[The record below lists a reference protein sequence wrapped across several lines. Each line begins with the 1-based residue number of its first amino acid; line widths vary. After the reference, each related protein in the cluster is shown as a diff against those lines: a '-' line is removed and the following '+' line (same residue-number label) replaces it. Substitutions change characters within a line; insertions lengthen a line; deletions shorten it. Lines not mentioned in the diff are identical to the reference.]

1 MKELSR
7 SIHPILR
14 AFRSF
19 DTVLSAARSC
29 IICATALEEPRASE
43 NAEDN
48 LMEMNSFELAY
59 QQSGYKQ
66 IAGIDE
72 AGRGALAGPVI
83 AAAVI
88 LPIDC
93 TLDGL
98 NDSKQLSPKQRDQL
112 CEDIRRVA
120 VSIGVGSVD
129 NQEIDRL
136 NILNASLLAMQKAV
150 EKLTPQ
156 PDCLLVDGIYLPQVD
171 IPGEAIPK
179 GDSRSYSIAAASIIA
194 KTTRDRF
201 MIKLHHAYPNY
212 GFLKHKGYPTSQHRR
227 AIAQFGACDIHRRTF
242 KLLPDDQIELCF

>member
-1 MKELSR
+1 
-7 SIHPILR
+7 
-14 AFRSF
+14 
-19 DTVLSAARSC
+19 
-29 IICATALEEPRASE
+29 
-43 NAEDN
+43 
-48 LMEMNSFELAY
+48 MNSFELAY

-194 KTTRDRF
+194 KTTRDRL
-201 MIKLHHAYPNY
+201 MIKLHHIYPNY

-227 AIAQFGACDIHRRTF
+227 AIAQFGASDIHRRTF